1 MALKP
6 CKECGNQISDKAES
20 CPQCGAKQPKKMG
33 IFAWI
38 AIIFVGLLVIGA
50 IADGGDG
57 SSVSE
62 PSPKELALQNLGFDF
77 EWGKAGFDSVME
89 INMTIKNNGT
99 KDVKDLTVECV
110 HSSNSGTVVDRNKRE
125 VYEVIKAGE
134 TKKINNFNMGFIHSQ
149 ATSSSCSV
157 VDLVVM

>member
-1 MALKP
+1 
-6 CKECGNQISDKAES
+6 
-20 CPQCGAKQPKKMG
+20 MG

-89 INMTIKNNGT
+89 INMIIKNNGT

>member
-1 MALKP
+1 MAIKP

-20 CPQCGAKQPKKMG
+20 CPQCGAKQRKKTSWIAWVVG
-33 IFAWI
+33 IFVVFLI
-38 AIIFVGLLVIGA
+38 IGA
-50 IADGGDG
+50 IADGGSGG
-57 SSVSE
+57 SASE

>member
-1 MALKP
+1 MAIKP
-6 CKECGNQISDKAES
+6 CKECGNQVSDKAQS
-20 CPQCGAKQPKKMG
+20 CPSCGAKQPKKMG

-38 AIIFVGLLVIGA
+38 AIIFVGMLVIGA

>member
-1 MALKP
+1 MALKQ
-6 CKECGNQISDKAES
+6 CKECGNQVSDKAQS
-20 CPQCGAKQPKKMG
+20 CPSCGAKQPKKMG

-62 PSPKELALQNLGFDF
+62 PSPKELALQNLDFDF

-99 KDVKDLTVECV
+99 KDIKDLTVECV

>member
-1 MALKP
+1 MALKQ
-6 CKECGNQISDKAES
+6 CKECGNQVSDKAQS
-20 CPQCGAKQPKKMG
+20 CPSCGAKQPKKMG

-57 SSVSE
+57 SSASE
-62 PSPKELALQNLGFDF
+62 PSPKELALQNLDFDF
-77 EWGKAGFDSVME
+77 EWGKTGFDSIME
-89 INMTIKNNGT
+89 INMTIKNNGA
-99 KDVKDLTVECV
+99 KDIKDLTVECV

>member
-1 MALKP
+1 MAIKQ
-6 CKECGNQISDKAES
+6 CKECGNQVSDKAQS
-20 CPQCGAKQPKKMG
+20 CPSCGAKQPKKMG

-38 AIIFVGLLVIGA
+38 AIIFVGMLVIGA

-62 PSPKELALQNLGFDF
+62 QSPKELALQNLGFDF

>member
-1 MALKP
+1 MAIKP

-20 CPQCGAKQPKKMG
+20 CPSCGAKQPKKMG

-99 KDVKDLTVECV
+99 KDIKDLTVECV

>member
-1 MALKP
+1 MAIKQ
-6 CKECGNQISDKAES
+6 CKECGNQVSDKAQS
-20 CPQCGAKQPKKMG
+20 CPSCGAKQPKKMG

-89 INMTIKNNGT
+89 INMIIKNNGT

>member
-1 MALKP
+1 VAIKQ
-6 CKECGNQISDKAES
+6 CKECGNQVSDKAQS
-20 CPQCGAKQPKKMG
+20 CPSCGAKQPKKMG

-38 AIIFVGLLVIGA
+38 AIIFVGMLVIGA

>member
-1 MALKP
+1 
-6 CKECGNQISDKAES
+6 
-20 CPQCGAKQPKKMG
+20 MG

-149 ATSSSCSV
+149 ATSSGCSV

>member
-1 MALKP
+1 MAIKQ
-6 CKECGNQISDKAES
+6 CKECGNQVSDKAQS
-20 CPQCGAKQPKKMG
+20 CPSCGAKQPKKMG

-38 AIIFVGLLVIGA
+38 AIIFVGMLVIGA

-99 KDVKDLTVECV
+99 KDIKDLTVECV

>member
-1 MALKP
+1 MAIKQ
-6 CKECGNQISDKAES
+6 CKECGNQVSDKAQS
-20 CPQCGAKQPKKMG
+20 CPSCGAKQPKKMG

-89 INMTIKNNGT
+89 INMTIKNNGA

-125 VYEVIKAGE
+125 VYEVIKASE
-134 TKKINNFNMGFIHSQ
+134 TKKINNFNRVRS
-149 ATSSSCSV
+149 
-157 VDLVVM
+157 

>member
-1 MALKP
+1 MAIKQ
-6 CKECGNQISDKAES
+6 CKECGNQVSDKAQS
-20 CPQCGAKQPKKMG
+20 CPSCGAKQPKKMG

-38 AIIFVGLLVIGA
+38 AIIFVGMLVIGA

>member
-1 MALKP
+1 MAIKP

-20 CPQCGAKQPKKMG
+20 CPQCGAKQRKKTSWITWGVG
-33 IFAWI
+33 IFVVFLI
-38 AIIFVGLLVIGA
+38 IGA
-50 IADGGDG
+50 IADGGSGG
-57 SSVSE
+57 SASE
-62 PSPKELALQNLGFDF
+62 PSPKELALQNLDFDF

>member
-1 MALKP
+1 MAIKP

-38 AIIFVGLLVIGA
+38 AIIFVGMLVIGA

>member
-1 MALKP
+1 
-6 CKECGNQISDKAES
+6 
-20 CPQCGAKQPKKMG
+20 MG

-38 AIIFVGLLVIGA
+38 AIICVGMLVIGA

>member
-1 MALKP
+1 
-6 CKECGNQISDKAES
+6 
-20 CPQCGAKQPKKMG
+20 MG

-38 AIIFVGLLVIGA
+38 AIIFVGMLVIGA

-89 INMTIKNNGT
+89 INMIIKNNGT

>member
-1 MALKP
+1 MAIKQ
-6 CKECGNQISDKAES
+6 CKECGNQVSDKAQS
-20 CPQCGAKQPKKMG
+20 CPSCGAKQSKKMG

>member
-1 MALKP
+1 MAIKQ
-6 CKECGNQISDKAES
+6 CKECGNQVSDKAQS
-20 CPQCGAKQPKKMG
+20 CPSCGAKQPKKMG

>member
-1 MALKP
+1 MAIKQ
-6 CKECGNQISDKAES
+6 CKECGNQVSDKAQS
-20 CPQCGAKQPKKMG
+20 CPSCGAKQPKKMG

-38 AIIFVGLLVIGA
+38 AIICVGMLVIGA

>member
-1 MALKP
+1 MAIKQ
-6 CKECGNQISDKAES
+6 CKECGNQVSDKAQS
-20 CPQCGAKQPKKMG
+20 CPSCGAKQPKKMG

-99 KDVKDLTVECV
+99 KDIKDLTVECV

>member
-1 MALKP
+1 VAIKQ
-6 CKECGNQISDKAES
+6 CKECGNQVSDKAQS
-20 CPQCGAKQPKKMG
+20 CPSCGAKQPKKMG

>member
-1 MALKP
+1 
-6 CKECGNQISDKAES
+6 
-20 CPQCGAKQPKKMG
+20 MG

-38 AIIFVGLLVIGA
+38 AIIFVGMLVIGA

-57 SSVSE
+57 SSVSV